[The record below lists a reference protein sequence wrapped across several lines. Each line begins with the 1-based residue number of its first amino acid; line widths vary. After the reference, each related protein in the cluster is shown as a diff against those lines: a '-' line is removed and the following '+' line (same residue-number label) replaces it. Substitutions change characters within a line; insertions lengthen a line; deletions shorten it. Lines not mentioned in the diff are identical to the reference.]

1 MLVLLLII
9 FRKRK
14 RVRKIKLNAR
24 FFIHS
29 SNIFIRSKD
38 VYFAVE
44 KPPIQSIGKANEKKG
59 KKKNFLSLFPSKKRR
74 RRVSSVCASRFF
86 FGRNAKNKPTGD
98 GEGGA
103 KRRSSRSSSSKK
115 KKKQLRVPSKK
126 NSTTR
131 AWKSKFYAPFAL
143 TLLTFAFLAFFLPF
157 SSERSGDGS
166 KVYERFFSIFFFLL
180 FFFLLAGCSSP
191 PPPRPKK
198 KFFEHLT
205 PPLLSFSSVAW
216 LLFFCLVFAIKKNTY
231 DIAAY
236 KEQEERARWKSRASS
251 KLSTR
256 VSSLFLFSFSPAAGC
271 ACFFLWRDNKKERER
286 EREREREYFVRTK
299 QKGKKMWFFVDPIL

>member
-86 FGRNAKNKPTGD
+86 FGRNAKNQPTG
-98 GEGGA
+98 
-103 KRRSSRSSSSKK
+103 RRWRSKK
-115 KKKQLRVPSKK
+115 KKFSVLFFKKEEKTTPSSIEEELNNARLKIEILRTIRSYSPHFRVPCI
-126 NSTTR
+126 
-131 AWKSKFYAPFAL
+131 L
-143 TLLTFAFLAFFLPF
+143 
-157 SSERSGDGS
+157 
-166 KVYERFFSIFFFLL
+166 
-180 FFFLLAGCSSP
+180 
-191 PPPRPKK
+191 
-198 KFFEHLT
+198 
-205 PPLLSFSSVAW
+205 SSV
-216 LLFFCLVFAIKKNTY
+216 FF
-231 DIAAY
+231 
-236 KEQEERARWKSRASS
+236 RAFR
-251 KLSTR
+251 
-256 VSSLFLFSFSPAAGC
+256 
-271 ACFFLWRDNKKERER
+271 
-286 EREREREYFVRTK
+286 
-299 QKGKKMWFFVDPIL
+299 

>member
-44 KPPIQSIGKANEKKG
+44 KPPIQLEKQTQKKERKKIFFHSFPKKG
-59 KKKNFLSLFPSKKRR
+59 GVGCRLCARLVFFLDETQKTNPQ
-74 RRVSSVCASRFF
+74 A
-86 FGRNAKNKPTGD
+86 GD
-98 GEGGA
+98 GGA

-131 AWKSKFYAPFAL
+131 AWKSKFYAPFAR